1 MKRTCFFILFFF
13 IFLILPLTADQG
25 NNSDS
30 IYSYLQEEGLAPYII
45 LNRTQ
50 SKEFPYN
57 ICLDFPSISPL
68 DPSVLVISI
77 PQDDVPFFIDSIVQF
92 AKELKNFARETEVM
106 IVFTAGDTAYLPPYI
121 SLPAP
126 TGTKTILENIDTS
139 QKIAAILLQKA
150 PASQKTEVS
159 LIAGINRK
167 TTPPWM
173 LSDFFNA
180 ARKTG
185 IKSEIY
191 GGNVTAYRLGLIR
204 SNMPLY
210 QFFSAQ
216 IPAILLQ
223 STTADVCKVLPA
235 FLDNLEHTGFR
246 VWDNHYGLF
255 MLKDKMFFVSE
266 PIFLTL
272 LILIAFII
280 LLFFCL
286 FSFFREKTRVL
297 HLPDL
302 KKIWFLIPLLLLLTW
317 ILLFAGQIITKK
329 LYPQWFTYPLNGTL
343 FKISVAIMLM
353 AAASILHKWIHFS
366 TNDYIYAWLSNI
378 ISFVNLFLFA
388 SLELS
393 LITFFSIQFLIYFF
407 ASYLRKTR
415 YLLLSALLLT
425 LTYIPFIISIHNL
438 PHDLIYFRFINAS
451 VYENL
456 IIAFFLVPIEFM
468 WIRILVRLRLIGNN
482 ARFSFP
488 FIIVTVLLFAITGI
502 LCTRF
507 IKPTESETN
516 LISVTE
522 CTDKISCTTNRKSF
536 LDRSRIE
543 LNISTE
549 LQPIKAEVSVASDA
563 DITIYDS
570 NFPFAN
576 NDKEN
581 KTDFLLD
588 EFPPNPLQIV
598 YTCEKNYESRVFI
611 TAYMKDSDGNIL
623 KEIRQLQIAP

>member
-1 MKRTCFFILFFF
+1 MTH
-13 IFLILPLTADQG
+13 PLAADQG

-30 IYSYLQEEGLAPYII
+30 IFSYLQEEGLAPYIL

-50 SKEFPYN
+50 SKDFPYN

-68 DPSVLVISI
+68 DPSVLVITI

-92 AKELKNFARETEVM
+92 AKELKNFARETEVI

-126 TGTKTILENIDTS
+126 TGKKTFLENIDTS
-139 QKIAAILLQKA
+139 QKIATIMLQKA

-159 LIAGINRK
+159 VVAGINRK

-185 IKSEIY
+185 LKTEIY
-191 GGNVTAYRLGLIR
+191 GGNVTAYRLGIIHT
-204 SNMPLY
+204 NMSLF

-223 STTADVCKVLPA
+223 CTNADVCKVLPA
-235 FLDNLEHTGFR
+235 FLDNLEQTRSR

-266 PIFLTL
+266 PIFLVL
-272 LILIAFII
+272 LILTALVI

-286 FSFFREKTRVL
+286 FSFFREKTRAL

-302 KKIWFLIPLLLLLTW
+302 KKIWFLIPLLVLITWLFLL
-317 ILLFAGQIITKK
+317 AGQIITKK
-329 LYPQWFTYPLNGTL
+329 VYHQWFTYPLNGTL
-343 FKISVAIMLM
+343 FKLSVTILFM
-353 AAASILHKWIHFS
+353 AAASFLHKRLHFS

-407 ASYLRKTR
+407 ASYMRKTR

-425 LTYIPFIISIHNL
+425 LTYIPFFISIHNI

-451 VYENL
+451 VYDNL
-456 IIAFFLVPIEFM
+456 LIAFFLVPIEFM

-488 FIIVTVLLFAITGI
+488 FIIVTVILLSAGGI
-502 LCTRF
+502 AGAYF
-507 IKPTESETN
+507 IKPTEQETDI
-516 LISVTE
+516 ISVTE
-522 CTDKISCTTNRKSF
+522 CTGKISCTTDRKSF

-543 LNISTE
+543 LKLSTE
-549 LQPIKAEVSVASDA
+549 LEPVKTEVSVASNA

-576 NDKEN
+576 NEKQN
-581 KTDFLLD
+581 RTDFLLD
-588 EFPPNPLQIV
+588 EFPPNPLHIV
-598 YTCEKNYESRVFI
+598 YTCEKDYQSIVTI
-611 TAYMKDSDGNIL
+611 TAYMKDNGGNIF
-623 KEIRQLQIAP
+623 KETQQLHIAP